1 MNFETENH
9 SMAGYSRAAENFV
22 PLHARLKILAFL
34 LSTLSAH
41 FLSFCFHREK
51 ERLKQRYYTVKRKGV
66 YIPVHVFLFLV
77 SPFSLFSKLSKMK
90 RIRNEH

>member
-41 FLSFCFHREK
+41 FLSPFFLLLSQRER
-51 ERLKQRYYTVKRKGV
+51 EVKAKV
-66 YIPVHVFLFLV
+66 LH
-77 SPFSLFSKLSKMK
+77 S
-90 RIRNEH
+90 